1 MHCTLR
7 RASHEEVNIRVD
19 NCRCHDYICGVR
31 TAAKCPG
38 EGMEGHLFVALMR
51 IADEFGGEI
60 EQLMKATGLTAA
72 QYNVLRIL
80 RGAGRAGLACREIGE
95 RMISR
100 DPDIT
105 RLLDRMEKQ
114 QLITRERQSDD
125 RRVVKAY
132 ATVQALEILKKLDQP
147 VREMHKRQFRGMP
160 ATQLKML
167 ATILQQLQNG
177 DAKQSV
183 FPSRSKSRQ
192 REKEN

>member
-1 MHCTLR
+1 
-7 RASHEEVNIRVD
+7 V
-19 NCRCHDYICGVR
+19 
-31 TAAKCPG
+31 
-38 EGMEGHLFVALMR
+38 EGHLFVAFMR

-60 EQLMKATGLTAA
+60 EQLMKAAGLTAA

-132 ATVQALEILKKLDQP
+132 ATAQALEILKKLDQP
-147 VREMHKRQFRGMP
+147 VRETHKRQFRGMP
-160 ATQLKML
+160 ATKLKML
-167 ATILQQLQNG
+167 ATILQQLQND
-177 DAKQSV
+177 DAKQNV
-183 FPSRSKSRQ
+183 FPIRSKRKG
-192 REKEN
+192 EL